1 MTIAFLLRSPATVAV
16 GALAAL
22 AFTAS
27 TAWADQLADIQ
38 KKGELVIGVLGTA
51 EPYSFIDPAT
61 REIVGYEVD
70 IGRAV
75 AKALGVKPV
84 IKQLAVAARIP
95 ELQQGHVDLLAAALA
110 KTPERQEQIDFS
122 VPTFVTGQKVLV
134 KKNSSITT
142 LEQLAG
148 KRIVTV
154 KGGTQEVNIKKAV
167 PSAQVVTFEQ
177 APQAFQALLQGK
189 GVGYIDD
196 EAALVDAVAK
206 SGKAGEQLQ
215 LVPQNVSTTIVA
227 IGLKKN
233 EAALKAAVNQALTQ
247 LESSGQAEKIFFH
260 WYGPQTRHAYSERHF
275 KFAER

>member
-1 MTIAFLLRSPATVAV
+1 MTLAFLLRSRTTLAV

-134 KKNSSITT
+134 KKSSSIST
-142 LEQLAG
+142 LEQLTG

-154 KGGTQEVNIKKAV
+154 KGGTQEANIKKAV

-233 EAALKAAVNQALTQ
+233 EAALKAAVNQALNQ

-260 WYGPQTRHAYSERHF
+260 WYGPQTRHAYSQRHF